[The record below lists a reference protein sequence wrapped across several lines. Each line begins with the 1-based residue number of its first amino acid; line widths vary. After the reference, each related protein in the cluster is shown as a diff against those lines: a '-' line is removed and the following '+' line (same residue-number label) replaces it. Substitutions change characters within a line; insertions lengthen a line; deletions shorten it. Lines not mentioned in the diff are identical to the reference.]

1 MKSFLMV
8 LVDYSG
14 KVLEILST

>member
-1 MKSFLMV
+1 MV